1 MRTHPV
7 FLSPLRNVFFTMSR
21 SLSRFLS
28 RFLSLMLLNFSLNL
42 HRSSIA
48 LQVIGGNATVVQGE
62 TAILPCKLTDTKEP
76 LGQISWQRKTRG
88 KPVNDN
94 FFTVTSSGPNY
105 VNGVD
110 KRFRFIGNFSAH
122 NGSLQ
127 LSDVTL
133 LDEGSYSCIFT
144 LFPSGNHR
152 TEIPL
157 NVLVPPDT
165 SVNDHHLLMGNE
177 EVLLATCT
185 AAGSRPPVEVKW
197 TYSTLSEK
205 VKAITNTTQHAN
217 GTTTTE
223 SSLFG
228 VPTRDINQQPVT
240 CVVTSSALSKPKTLP
255 LTLQVHFSP
264 TEVNIS
270 EISKDSFECLT
281 EANPNAN
288 FTWSRPGQS
297 WPQSAVRVDG
307 AKLQLL
313 SITSDLN
320 GLYKCEASNL
330 YGRKHGQLYVYVT
343 SGTCTACWVLFSLLL
358 LLIPIGVGAWWYFK
372 KHSSSPHEDKGKRNT
387 EVASEL
393 EVLHL

>member
-1 MRTHPV
+1 MAGCEHSL
-7 FLSPLRNVFFTMSR
+7 FSCLLRGIFSTESS
-21 SLSRFLS
+21 SLL
-28 RFLSLMLLNFSLNL
+28 LPLMLLNGCLNL
-42 HRSSIA
+42 HRPAVA

-62 TAILPCKLTDTKEP
+62 TAILPCKLTDATEP
-76 LGQISWQRKTRG
+76 LTQISWQRKTRG

-94 FFTVTSSGPNY
+94 FFTVVSSGPNY
-105 VNGVD
+105 VNGND
-110 KRFRFIGNFSAH
+110 RRFKFIGNFSAH

-127 LSDVTL
+127 LSEVTL

-157 NVLVPPDT
+157 NVLVPPVT
-165 SVNDHHLLMGNE
+165 SVKDHHPLMGNE

-185 AAGSRPPVEVKW
+185 AAGSRPPAEVKW
-197 TYSTLSEK
+197 TYSKK

-217 GTTTTE
+217 GTTTTL

-240 CVVTSSALSKPKTLP
+240 CVVTSSALSKAETLP

-270 EISKDSFECLT
+270 EISKDSFECST

-288 FTWSRPGQS
+288 FTWSRSGQS
-297 WPQSAVRVDG
+297 WPPSAVRVDG

-372 KHSSSPHEDKGKRNT
+372 KHPRTFSRPSGEGQQEET
-387 EVASEL
+387 ENL
-393 EVLHL
+393 

>member
-28 RFLSLMLLNFSLNL
+28 LMLLNVSLNL

-62 TAILPCKLTDTKEP
+62 TAILPCKLTDATEP
-76 LGQISWQRKTRG
+76 LTQISWQRKTRG

-94 FFTVTSSGPNY
+94 FFTVVSSGPNY
-105 VNGVD
+105 VNGND
-110 KRFRFIGNFSAH
+110 RRFKFIGNFSAH

-127 LSDVTL
+127 LSEVTL

-157 NVLVPPDT
+157 NVLVPPVT
-165 SVNDHHLLMGNE
+165 SVKDHHPLMGNE

-185 AAGSRPPVEVKW
+185 AAGSRPPAEVKW
-197 TYSTLSEK
+197 TYSKK

-217 GTTTTE
+217 GTTTTL

-240 CVVTSSALSKPKTLP
+240 CVVTSSALSKAETLP

-270 EISKDSFECLT
+270 EISKDSFECST

-307 AKLQLL
+307 AKLQFL
-313 SITSDLN
+313 SITSVLN

-330 YGRKHGQLYVYVT
+330 YGRKYGQLYVYVT

-372 KHSSSPHEDKGKRNT
+372 KHPRTFSRPSGEGQQEET
-387 EVASEL
+387 ENL
-393 EVLHL
+393 

>member
-1 MRTHPV
+1 MCRS
-7 FLSPLRNVFFTMSR
+7 LSR
-21 SLSRFLS
+21 SLSLL
-28 RFLSLMLLNFSLNL
+28 LSLMLLDDLFNL

-48 LQVIGGNATVVQGE
+48 LQVIGGNATVVLGE
-62 TAILPCKLTDTKEP
+62 TAILPCKLTDTTE
-76 LGQISWQRKTRG
+76 LLTQISWQRMTRG

-94 FFTVTSSGPNY
+94 FFTVTSSGSTY
-105 VNGVD
+105 VNGND
-110 KRFRFIGNFSAH
+110 RRFKFIGNFDAH

-152 TEIPL
+152 TAIPL
-157 NVLVPPDT
+157 NVLVAPIT
-165 SVNDHHLLMGNE
+165 SVKNYHPLMGNE
-177 EVLLATCT
+177 EDLLATCT
-185 AAGSRPPVEVKW
+185 AAGSRPPAEVKW

-205 VKAITNTTQHAN
+205 VKAITNSTQHAD
-217 GTTTTE
+217 GTTTTV

-228 VPTRDINQQPVT
+228 VPTRDINQQPVL
-240 CVVTSSALSKPKTLP
+240 CVVTSSALSKAETLL

-270 EISKDSFECLT
+270 EISKDSFECST
-281 EANPNAN
+281 EANPNAS

-307 AKLQLL
+307 AKLQFL
-313 SITSDLN
+313 SITSVLN

-330 YGRKHGQLYVYVT
+330 YGRKYGQLYVYVT

-372 KHSSSPHEDKGKRNT
+372 KHPRTFSRPSGEGQQEET
-387 EVASEL
+387 ENL
-393 EVLHL
+393 